1 MAVDSAELKQVLV
14 ESADIA
20 AQVEQQETTAHLIL
34 ALFTAPNRA
43 QLLLDERGVNME
55 RLLMVASR
63 TQREDASQRREV
75 VERAREIAEGCRAS
89 ETDCVHLLIA
99 MTRARGSTAF
109 QMLQACGLNIA
120 ALRNTALSYYLGAPP
135 PRCWNQLQKPSRAV
149 APQITPQELLTGGA
163 FARQKASKP
172 LSSAPPSFLLSKIPT
187 QSSVPRPARI
197 SAIPHKVA
205 HTSTIEPPPSPPVSA
220 PRRGTPQP
228 KIEASIESI
237 SDLLPHGA
245 LNAPTMS
252 AASLARG
259 VAVPEVASPQVGDGR
274 WQLDPLTCPNL
285 CELGRNLS
293 ALAAAEQLDPVIG
306 RDREIDEIVDIL
318 GKRRTN
324 NPCLIG
330 EPGVGK
336 TAVVEGVAQA
346 LVRFAERGR
355 LGQERI
361 IVELD
366 VAGLVS
372 GTQLRGA
379 FSEKLGAIKEEV
391 RAAKGRIVVFIDELH
406 TLMGAGSTGEGP
418 QDAANELKSAL
429 ARGDFPCIGAT
440 THDEFRKHVQQ
451 DPALERRFTPVRI
464 DEPSVEDSVAILKG
478 IVERYEAH
486 HGVRY
491 DPRSLEAA
499 AALSAKYI
507 TDRFLPDKAISIID
521 LAGSRARR
529 EGVAQVGVDEIARTI
544 SRLSGVPEERLMLS
558 DSGRLLRLEA
568 DLAARVIG
576 HGEVIERVS
585 RVLRR
590 NYAGFSSHR
599 PMGSFLFLGPTGVGK
614 TELSKAL
621 AEVLFGARDALIRLD
636 MSECVEQTGVARLIG
651 AAPGYVGFGEG
662 ALLTDAVRRRPS
674 SVVLFDEIEKAHR
687 DVLMLLLQVL
697 EEGELTDGRGRRVN
711 FSNSVIILTSNLGAE
726 HFGKTRAAVG
736 FGASH
741 SAQNA
746 RDGQAERAKAAARD
760 ALAPELWNRLDER
773 LCFLPLS
780 REEVA
785 RIALL
790 ILADSS
796 DRLSADKGIAFSASR
811 EVVSHLLDAGGFDPM
826 MGARPMRRTVQ
837 RLIEAPIAEAILDGV
852 FQRGDRIALE
862 MDAGEIAL
870 RRV

>member
-20 AQVEQQETTAHLIL
+20 AQAGQQETTAHLLL

-43 QLLLDERGVNME
+43 QLLLDERGVNVE
-55 RLLMVASR
+55 RLLMVVSR
-63 TQREDASQRREV
+63 SLREGAAQRREV
-75 VERAREIAEGCRAS
+75 VERAREIAEGCRVEEA
-89 ETDCVHLLIA
+89 DCVHLLIA
-99 MTRARGSTAF
+99 MTRARSSTAF
-109 QMLQACGLNIA
+109 QMLQACGLNVS

-135 PRCWNQLQKPSRAV
+135 PRCWSRLQKPVKAATSLPSPRDFL
-149 APQITPQELLTGGA
+149 ERGA
-163 FARQKASKP
+163 LYQQASKP
-172 LSSAPPSFLLSKIPT
+172 LSSAPPSFLLSKIPAH
-187 QSSVPRPARI
+187 SSVPQPARI
-197 SAIPHKVA
+197 SALPHKAA
-205 HTSTIEPPPSPPVSA
+205 HTSTLAQSQPPLPSPPGKDGGRPA
-220 PRRGTPQP
+220 P
-228 KIEASIESI
+228 KIEATIESI
-237 SDLLPHGA
+237 GDPLLAGVRTAGCGVSDASAVTAGA
-245 LNAPTMS
+245 ATAACLQAPD
-252 AASLARG
+252 A
-259 VAVPEVASPQVGDGR
+259 R
-274 WQLDPLTCPNL
+274 WQLDPGAYPNL

-293 ALAAAEQLDPVIG
+293 ALAAEDRLDPVIG
-306 RDREIDEIVDIL
+306 RTREIDEIIDIL

-346 LVRFAERGR
+346 LVKLAERGTLR
-355 LGQERI
+355 QERVLI
-361 IVELD
+361 ELD
-366 VAGLVS
+366 VAGLVA

-379 FSEKLGAIKEEV
+379 FSEKLGAIKDEV

-406 TLMGAGSTGEGP
+406 TLIGAGSTGEGP

-440 THDEFRKHVQQ
+440 THDEFRKYVQQ
-451 DPALERRFTPVRI
+451 DPALERRFTAVRI

-478 IVERYEAH
+478 IVDRYEAH
-486 HGVRY
+486 HGVHY
-491 DPRSLEAA
+491 APPSLDAA

-529 EGVAQVGVDEIARTI
+529 EGLSEVGVAEIARTI
-544 SRLSGVPEERLMLS
+544 SRLSGIPEERLMLS
-558 DSGRLLRLEA
+558 DTGRLLNLES

-576 HGEVIERVS
+576 HGRVIEGIA

-621 AEVLFGARDALIRLD
+621 AEVLFGSKDALIRLD

-662 ALLTDAVRRRPS
+662 GQLTEAIRRRPS

-697 EEGELTDGRGRRVN
+697 EEGELTDGRGRRVD
-711 FSNSVIILTSNLGAE
+711 FSNCVIVLTSNLGADS
-726 HFGKTRAAVG
+726 FGKARAALG
-736 FGASH
+736 FGAAAAH
-741 SAQNA
+741 GD
-746 RDGQAERAKAAARD
+746 RDNQAERAMAAAREV
-760 ALAPELWNRLDER
+760 LAPELWNRLDER

-796 DRLSADKGIAFSASR
+796 DRLTADKGIAFTASR
-811 EVVSHLLDAGGFDPM
+811 EVVAHLLDAGGYDPLL
-826 MGARPMRRTVQ
+826 GARPMRQMVQ
-837 RLIEAPIAEAILDGV
+837 RLVEAPIADAILDGS
-852 FQRGDRIALE
+852 FRRGDRIALD
-862 MDAGEIAL
+862 MDGDRIAL
-870 RRV
+870 RRA

>member
-20 AQVEQQETTAHLIL
+20 AQAGQQETTAHLLL

-43 QLLLDERGVNME
+43 QLLLDERGVNVE
-55 RLLMVASR
+55 RLLMVVSR
-63 TQREDASQRREV
+63 SLREEAAQRREV
-75 VERAREIAEGCRAS
+75 IERAREIAAGCRVK

-109 QMLQACGLNIA
+109 QMLQACGLNVA
-120 ALRNTALSYYLGAPP
+120 TLRNTALSYYLGAPP
-135 PRCWNQLQKPSRAV
+135 PRCWSQLQAPPKAAEVLPSPREILIGAAV
-149 APQITPQELLTGGA
+149 RPG
-163 FARQKASKP
+163 ASKP

-187 QSSVPRPARI
+187 QSSIPQPARI

-205 HTSTIEPPPSPPVSA
+205 HTSTLAPLREAPPAPPPA
-220 PRRGTPQP
+220 NKGGGRTPP
-228 KIEASIESI
+228 KIESSIESVG
-237 SDLLPHGA
+237 DLLPAHGSPA
-245 LNAPTMS
+245 ARGAPTALS
-252 AASLARG
+252 AAAGLAQQER
-259 VAVPEVASPQVGDGR
+259 SR
-274 WQLDPLTCPNL
+274 WQLDPATCPNL

-293 ALAAAEQLDPVIG
+293 ALAAEGRLDPVIG
-306 RDREIDEIVDIL
+306 REREIDEIIDIL

-324 NPCLIG
+324 NPCLLG

-336 TAVVEGVAQA
+336 TAIVEGVAQA
-346 LVRFAERGR
+346 LVDLAERGKLR
-355 LGQERI
+355 QGRI
-361 IVELD
+361 LVELD
-366 VAGLVS
+366 VAGLVA

-379 FSEKLGAIKEEV
+379 FSEKLSAIKEEV
-391 RAAKGRIVVFIDELH
+391 RAAAGQIVVFIDELH
-406 TLMGAGSTGEGP
+406 TLIGAGSTGEGP

-440 THDEFRKHVQQ
+440 THDEFRKYVLQ
-451 DPALERRFTPVRI
+451 DPALERRFTAVRI
-464 DEPSVEDSVAILKG
+464 DEPSVADSVAILRG
-478 IVERYEAH
+478 IVDRYEAH

-491 DPRSLEAA
+491 APESLAAA

-507 TDRFLPDKAISIID
+507 ADRFLPDKAISIID
-521 LAGSRARR
+521 LAGSRASR
-529 EGVAQVGVDEIARTI
+529 EGLSEVGVPEIARTI

-558 DSGRLLRLEA
+558 TADRLLQLEA
-568 DLAARVIG
+568 DLGARVIG
-576 HGEVIERVS
+576 HAEVIERVA

-614 TELSKAL
+614 TELAKAL
-621 AEVLFGARDALIRLD
+621 AEVLFGSRDALIRLD

-662 ALLTDAVRRRPS
+662 GQLTESIRRRPS

-697 EEGELTDGRGRRVN
+697 EEGELTDGRGRRVD
-711 FSNSVIILTSNLGAE
+711 FSNSVVVLTSNLGADR
-726 HFGKTRAAVG
+726 FARARPAVG
-736 FGASH
+736 FGAS
-741 SAQNA
+741 AA
-746 RDGQAERAKAAARD
+746 RSDRARQAEQAMAAARE

-773 LCFLPLS
+773 LCFLPLD

-790 ILADSS
+790 LLADSS
-796 DRLSADKGIAFSASR
+796 DRLAADKGIAFTASR
-811 EVVSHLLDAGGFDPM
+811 EVVSHLVDLGSGDPM
-826 MGARPMRRTVQ
+826 LGARPMRQTVQ
-837 RLIEAPIAEAILDGV
+837 RLVEAPLAEAILDGA

-862 MDAGEIAL
+862 MDGGRIAL
-870 RRV
+870 RRA